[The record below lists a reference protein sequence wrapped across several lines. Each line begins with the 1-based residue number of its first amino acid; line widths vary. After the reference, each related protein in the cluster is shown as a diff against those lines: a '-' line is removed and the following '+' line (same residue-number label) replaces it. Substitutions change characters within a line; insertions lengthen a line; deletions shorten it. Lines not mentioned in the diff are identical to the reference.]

1 MYTFER
7 PHVEYQGLSRVIV
20 RGAAALAGI
29 IAPWLRRLAWVV
41 FLAVAA
47 MLVVFIW
54 VVGRF
59 INPLLPW
66 FIRDLVVVL
75 GLLGFA
81 CVVAII
87 GIWAERKVSGRI
99 QSRLGPMRTGA
110 WHGWAQSLADGL
122 KFVQKED
129 LIPREADE
137 PLFRLAPYVTLVP
150 AFCAYLALPFGVGWV
165 FRSGDVGLLFVL
177 AMLAVEVLGV
187 IMAGWASNSKWSLYG
202 AMRAACQLVSYEI
215 PMGLSLL
222 AAVVA
227 VGSLNLVD
235 IGQAQAGGWFSWLV
249 FQNPFL
255 FLAFFTYYI
264 ASLASCKRS
273 PFDLPEGES
282 ELVAGFHTE
291 YSGFR
296 FVMFFFAEYVAMFA
310 VSALATIIF
319 LGGWHSPLSG
329 LSKGTQMQFVAFG
342 DTSPLWFVLK
352 STFLVWVQMWFR
364 WTLPRIRIDQVMHAC
379 VKYLLPFTLL
389 LFLGSSL
396 WQLYDNQAHP
406 AFQGFANIL
415 HYGLGC
421 VGLLLLGLYF
431 AGAGYGYYNRNRL
444 VGQMARNHLPG
455 A

>member
-1 MYTFER
+1 MFVYER
-7 PHVEYQGLSRVIV
+7 PKVEYKGVSQLIVRLATWAGGLVLPLLLQLAWPVFIAAIVVIV
-20 RGAAALAGI
+20 AF
-29 IAPWLRRLAWVV
+29 V
-41 FLAVAA
+41 
-47 MLVVFIW
+47 W

-66 FIRDLVVVL
+66 IIRDFIVVV
-75 GLLGFA
+75 GLLAFV
-81 CVVAII
+81 CIVAII
-87 GIWAERKVSGRI
+87 GIWGERKVSGRI
-99 QSRLGPMRTGA
+99 QSRLGPMRTGV

-129 LIPREADE
+129 LIPRDADR
-137 PLFRLAPYVTLVP
+137 PLFRLAPYIALVP

-165 FRSGDVGLLFVL
+165 FRGSDVGLLFVL
-177 AMLAVEVLGV
+177 AMLAIEVLGV

-202 AMRAACQLVSYEI
+202 DMREGCQLVSYEI

-227 VGSLNLVD
+227 TGSVNLID
-235 IGQAQAGGWFSWLV
+235 LGQAQSTWFSWLI
-249 FQNPFL
+249 FRNPFL
-255 FLAFFTYYI
+255 FLAFFTYYV

-319 LGGWHSPLSG
+319 LGGWNSPVGGPS
-329 LSKGTQMQFVAFG
+329 
-342 DTSPLWFVLK
+342 SPLWFVLK
-352 STFLVWVQMWFR
+352 STFLVWVQMWIR

-396 WQLYDNQAHP
+396 WQLYDNAAHP
-406 AFQGFANIL
+406 AFRGFA
-415 HYGLGC
+415 
-421 VGLLLLGLYF
+421 GLLRGILGLLGLALLGLYF
-431 AGAGYGYYNRNRL
+431 AGMIYGYWNRNRL
-444 VGQMARNHLPG
+444 VGQMARRHLPG

>member
-1 MYTFER
+1 MMYVPQR
-7 PHVEYQGLSRVIV
+7 PPVEYKGLSLTIV
-20 RGAAALAGI
+20 RLATKWGGIGIPLLLRFAWGVFFAAVVAL
-29 IAPWLRRLAWVV
+29 
-41 FLAVAA
+41 VAF
-47 MLVVFIW
+47 VW
-54 VVGRF
+54 GVGRF

-66 FIRDLVVVL
+66 FIRDLVVVV
-75 GLLGFA
+75 GLLGFV
-81 CVVAII
+81 CIVAII
-87 GIWAERKVSGRI
+87 GIWGERKVSGRI

-129 LIPREADE
+129 LIPRDADQ
-137 PLFRLAPYVTLVP
+137 PLFRLAPYIALVP
-150 AFCAYLALPFGVGWV
+150 AFCAYLAVPFGVGWV
-165 FRSGDVGLLFVL
+165 FRDADISLLFVL
-177 AMLAVEVLGV
+177 AMLAIEVLGV

-202 AMRAACQLVSYEI
+202 AMREGCQLVSYEI

-227 VGSLNLVD
+227 TGSVNLID
-235 IGQAQAGGWFSWLV
+235 LGEAQSGGWFSWLI

-255 FLAFFTYYI
+255 FLAFFTYYV

-319 LGGWHSPLSG
+319 LGGWHSPIGGPS
-329 LSKGTQMQFVAFG
+329 
-342 DTSPLWFVLK
+342 SPLWFVLK
-352 STFLVWVQMWFR
+352 STFLVWVQMWVR

-379 VKYLLPFTLL
+379 VKYLLPFTVL

-396 WQLYDNQAHP
+396 WQLYDNPGHRMFA
-406 AFQGFANIL
+406 GFAHLL

-431 AGAGYGYYNRNRL
+431 AGMGYGYLNRNRL
-444 VGQMARNHLPG
+444 VGRMARRHLPG

>member
-1 MYTFER
+1 MMYVPER
-7 PHVEYQGLSRVIV
+7 PPVAYKGLSLAIV
-20 RGAAALAGI
+20 RLATKWGPTGISLLLRFAWGVFFAAI
-29 IAPWLRRLAWVV
+29 VV
-41 FLAVAA
+41 VVAFVWAV
-47 MLVVFIW
+47 
-54 VVGRF
+54 RSF

-66 FIRDLVVVL
+66 FIRDMVVVV
-75 GLLGFA
+75 GLLAFV
-81 CVVAII
+81 CIVAII
-87 GIWAERKVSGRI
+87 GIWGERKVSGRI

-129 LIPREADE
+129 LIPRDADQ
-137 PLFRLAPYVTLVP
+137 PLFRLAPYVALVP
-150 AFCAYLALPFGVGWV
+150 AFCAYLTIPFSLGWV
-165 FRSGDVGLLFVL
+165 FRESDVGLLFVL
-177 AMLAVEVLGV
+177 AMLAIEVLGV
-187 IMAGWASNSKWSLYG
+187 IMAGWASNSKWSLFG

-222 AAVVA
+222 AAVLS
-227 VGSLNLVD
+227 VGSLNLTEL
-235 IGQAQAGGWFSWLV
+235 GRAQEGGWFSWLI
-249 FQNPFL
+249 FRNPFL

-319 LGGWHSPLSG
+319 LGGWNSPVAG
-329 LSKGTQMQFVAFG
+329 LC
-342 DTSPLWFVLK
+342 SPLWFVLK

-379 VKYLLPFTLL
+379 VKYLLPLSLL
-389 LFLGSSL
+389 LFVGSSL
-396 WQLYDNQAHP
+396 WQLYDNRAHP
-406 AFQGFANIL
+406 AFEGFASLL
-415 HYGLGC
+415 HYVLGG
-421 VGLLLLGLYF
+421 VGLLLLGLFF

-444 VGQMARNHLPG
+444 VGSMVRKHLPG

>member
-1 MYTFER
+1 MFVFER
-7 PHVEYQGLSRVIV
+7 PKVQYKGLSRRIV
-20 RGAAALAGI
+20 RLATRWGPAALALLLRFAWGI
-29 IAPWLRRLAWVV
+29 FFAALGVLSALVWVVARFVNPVLPWLVRDVV
-41 FLAVAA
+41 V
-47 MLVVFIW
+47 
-54 VVGRF
+54 VVG
-59 INPLLPW
+59 LLA
-66 FIRDLVVVL
+66 
-75 GLLGFA
+75 FA
-81 CVVAII
+81 CLVAII
-87 GIWAERKVSGRI
+87 GIWGERKVSGRI
-99 QSRLGPMRTGA
+99 HSRLGPMRTGA

-129 LIPREADE
+129 LIPREADQ

-150 AFCAYLALPFGVGWV
+150 AFCAYLAIPFNLGWV
-165 FRSGDVGLLFVL
+165 FRDSDVGLLFVL

-222 AAVVA
+222 AVVLT
-227 VGSLNLVD
+227 VGSLNLMTL
-235 IGQAQAGGWFSWLV
+235 GRAQEGGWFSWLI
-249 FQNPFL
+249 FRNPFL

-319 LGGWHSPLSG
+319 LGGWHSPVGGPS
-329 LSKGTQMQFVAFG
+329 
-342 DTSPLWFVLK
+342 SPLWFVVK
-352 STFLVWVQMWFR
+352 SAFLVWAQMWFR

-379 VKYLLPFTLL
+379 VKYLLPFSLL
-389 LFLGSSL
+389 LFLGGSL

-406 AFQGFANIL
+406 VFAGVADL
-415 HYGLGC
+415 LRYVLGG

-444 VGQMARNHLPG
+444 VGSMVRRHLPG

>member
-1 MYTFER
+1 MTYIPQR
-7 PHVEYQGLSRVIV
+7 PPVQYKGLSLVIARLATWLGGIVIPLLLQLAWPVFIAAIVVIV
-20 RGAAALAGI
+20 AF
-29 IAPWLRRLAWVV
+29 V
-41 FLAVAA
+41 
-47 MLVVFIW
+47 W

-66 FIRDLVVVL
+66 IVRDFIVVV
-75 GLLGFA
+75 GLLAFA
-81 CVVAII
+81 CIVAII
-87 GIWAERKVSGRI
+87 GIWGERKVAGRI
-99 QSRLGPMRTGA
+99 QSRLGPMRTGV

-129 LIPREADE
+129 LIPREADG
-137 PLFRLAPYVTLVP
+137 PLFRLAPYIALVP

-165 FRSGDVGLLFVL
+165 FRDADVSLLFVL
-177 AMLAVEVLGV
+177 AMLAIEVLGV
-187 IMAGWASNSKWSLYG
+187 IMGGWASNSKWSLYG
-202 AMRAACQLVSYEI
+202 AMREGCQLVSYEI

-222 AAVVA
+222 AAVA
-227 VGSLNLVD
+227 ATGSVSLVQL
-235 IGQAQAGGWFSWLV
+235 GEAQSGGWFSWLI
-249 FQNPFL
+249 FRNPFL
-255 FLAFFTYYI
+255 FFAFFTYYV

-319 LGGWHSPLSG
+319 LGGWHSPVGGPS
-329 LSKGTQMQFVAFG
+329 T
-342 DTSPLWFVLK
+342 PLWFLIK
-352 STFLVWVQMWFR
+352 STFLVWVQMWIR

-396 WQLYDNQAHP
+396 WQLIDNPTHP
-406 AFQGFANIL
+406 VFEGFAHLL
-415 HYGLGC
+415 HYGLG
-421 VGLLLLGLYF
+421 VIGLLLLGLYF
-431 AGAGYGYYNRNRL
+431 AGMVYGYWNRNRL
-444 VGQMARNHLPG
+444 VGQMARKHLPG

>member
-1 MYTFER
+1 MFVCER
-7 PHVEYQGLSRVIV
+7 PKVEYKGLSLKIV
-20 RGAAALAGI
+20 RLATKWGPPGISLALRFAWGIFFAAVVALVLFV
-29 IAPWLRRLAWVV
+29 WL
-41 FLAVAA
+41 
-47 MLVVFIW
+47 
-54 VVGRF
+54 VGRF
-59 INPLLPW
+59 IDPLLPW
-66 FIRDLVVVL
+66 FVRDLVVVV
-75 GLLGFA
+75 GLLGFV
-81 CVVAII
+81 CIVAII
-87 GIWAERKVSGRI
+87 GIWGERKVSGRI
-99 QSRLGPMRTGA
+99 QSRLGPMRTGH

-129 LIPREADE
+129 LIPRDADQ
-137 PLFRLAPYVTLVP
+137 PLFRLAPYVALVP

-165 FRSGDVGLLFVL
+165 FQDVDVSLLFVL
-177 AMLAVEVLGV
+177 AMLAIEVLGV

-202 AMRAACQLVSYEI
+202 AMREGCQLVSYEI

-227 VGSLNLVD
+227 AGSVNLVAL
-235 IGQAQAGGWFSWLV
+235 GESQSHGWFSWRI
-249 FQNPFL
+249 FGNPFL
-255 FLAFFTYYI
+255 FLAFFTYYV

-319 LGGWHSPLSG
+319 LGGWHSPVGGPS
-329 LSKGTQMQFVAFG
+329 
-342 DTSPLWFVLK
+342 SPLWFVLK
-352 STFLVWVQMWFR
+352 STFLVWVQMWIR

-396 WQLYDNQAHP
+396 WQLYDNPAHP
-406 AFQGFANIL
+406 AFKTFAIVFRGVLGIL
-415 HYGLGC
+415 GLG
-421 VGLLLLGLYF
+421 LLILYF
-431 AGAGYGYYNRNRL
+431 AGMGYGYYNRDRL
-444 VGQMARNHLPG
+444 VGQMARKHLPG

>member
-1 MYTFER
+1 MFVYER
-7 PHVEYQGLSRVIV
+7 PKVEYKGLSLKIV
-20 RGAAALAGI
+20 RLATKWGPTGI
-29 IAPWLRRLAWVV
+29 SLLLRFAWCV
-41 FLAVAA
+41 FLASVAA
-47 MLVVFIW
+47 LVAFVW

-59 INPLLPW
+59 IDPLLPW
-66 FIRDLVVVL
+66 FLRDVVVVV
-75 GLLGFA
+75 GLLGFV
-81 CVVAII
+81 CIVAII
-87 GIWAERKVSGRI
+87 GIWGERKVSGRI
-99 QSRLGPMRTGA
+99 QSRLGPMRTGR

-129 LIPREADE
+129 LIPRDADQ
-137 PLFRLAPYVTLVP
+137 PLFRLAPYIALVP

-165 FRSGDVGLLFVL
+165 FRDTDVGLLFVL
-177 AMLAVEVLGV
+177 AMLAIEVLGV
-187 IMAGWASNSKWSLYG
+187 MMAGWASNSKWSLYG
-202 AMRAACQLVSYEI
+202 AMREGCQLVSYEI

-227 VGSLNLVD
+227 AGSVNLVAL
-235 IGQAQAGGWFSWLV
+235 GESQSGGWFSWRI

-255 FLAFFTYYI
+255 FPAFFTYYV

-319 LGGWHSPLSG
+319 LGGWHSPIG
-329 LSKGTQMQFVAFG
+329 GPG
-342 DTSPLWFVLK
+342 SPLWFVLK
-352 STFLVWVQMWFR
+352 SVFLVWVQMWIR

-396 WQLYDNQAHP
+396 WQLYDNPGHP
-406 AFQGFANIL
+406 AFEGFASVL
-415 HYGLGC
+415 RGVL
-421 VGLLLLGLYF
+421 GLLGLALLGLYF
-431 AGAGYGYYNRNRL
+431 FGAGYGYYNRDRL
-444 VGQMARNHLPG
+444 VGQMARRHLPG

>member
-1 MYTFER
+1 
-7 PHVEYQGLSRVIV
+7 LSLLIVRLATWAGNIGIPLLLQLAWPIFFAAILVIV
-20 RGAAALAGI
+20 AF
-29 IAPWLRRLAWVV
+29 V
-41 FLAVAA
+41 
-47 MLVVFIW
+47 W

-66 FIRDLVVVL
+66 IIRDLVVVV
-75 GLLGFA
+75 GLLAFA
-81 CVVAII
+81 CIVAII
-87 GIWAERKVSGRI
+87 GIWGERKVSGRI
-99 QSRLGPMRTGA
+99 QSRLGPMRTGV

-122 KFVQKED
+122 KFIQKED
-129 LIPREADE
+129 LIPRDADR
-137 PLFRLAPYVTLVP
+137 PLFRLAPYIALVP

-165 FRSGDVGLLFVL
+165 FRDADVSLLFVL
-177 AMLAVEVLGV
+177 AMLAIEVLGV
-187 IMAGWASNSKWSLYG
+187 IMGGWASNSKWSLYG
-202 AMRAACQLVSYEI
+202 AMREGCQLVSYEI

-222 AAVVA
+222 VA
-227 VGSLNLVD
+227 VAATGSVSLVQL
-235 IGQAQAGGWFSWLV
+235 GEAQSGGWFSWLI
-249 FQNPFL
+249 FRNPFL
-255 FLAFFTYYI
+255 FFAFFTYYV

-319 LGGWHSPLSG
+319 LGGWHSPVGGPS
-329 LSKGTQMQFVAFG
+329 T
-342 DTSPLWFVLK
+342 PLWFVIK
-352 STFLVWVQMWFR
+352 STFLVWVQMWIR

-396 WQLYDNQAHP
+396 WQLIDNPTHP
-406 AFQGFANIL
+406 VFEGFAHLL
-415 HYGLGC
+415 HYGLG
-421 VGLLLLGLYF
+421 VIGLLLLGLYF
-431 AGAGYGYYNRNRL
+431 AGMVYGYWNRNRL
-444 VGQMARNHLPG
+444 VGQMARKHLPG

>member
-1 MYTFER
+1 MYTYER
-7 PHVEYQGLSRVIV
+7 PKVEYKGLSLTIV
-20 RGAAALAGI
+20 RLAAKWGPIGISLLLRFAWGVFFAAVVAL
-29 IAPWLRRLAWVV
+29 
-41 FLAVAA
+41 VAF
-47 MLVVFIW
+47 VW

-66 FIRDLVVVL
+66 FIRDLVVVV
-75 GLLGFA
+75 GLLAFV
-81 CVVAII
+81 CIVAII
-87 GIWAERKVSGRI
+87 GIWGERKVSGRI

-129 LIPREADE
+129 LIPRDADK
-137 PLFRLAPYVTLVP
+137 PLFRLAPYIALVP
-150 AFCAYLALPFGVGWV
+150 AFCAYMALPFGVGWV
-165 FRSGDVGLLFVL
+165 FRGSDVGLLFVL
-177 AMLAVEVLGV
+177 AMLAIEVLGV

-202 AMRAACQLVSYEI
+202 AMREGCQLVSYEI

-227 VGSLNLVD
+227 TGTVNLVAL
-235 IGQAQAGGWFSWLV
+235 GEAQAGGWFSWLI

-255 FLAFFTYYI
+255 FLAFFTYYT

-319 LGGWHSPLSG
+319 LGGWNSPVGGPS
-329 LSKGTQMQFVAFG
+329 
-342 DTSPLWFVLK
+342 SPLWFVFK
-352 STFLVWVQMWFR
+352 STFLVWVQMWIR

-396 WQLYDNQAHP
+396 WQLYDNPAHP
-406 AFQGFANIL
+406 LCQGLAHLL

-431 AGAGYGYYNRNRL
+431 FGAGYGYYYRNRL
-444 VGQMARNHLPG
+444 VGHMARRHLPG

>member
-1 MYTFER
+1 MLVLER
-7 PHVEYQGLSRVIV
+7 PKVEYRGWSLTIV
-20 RGAAALAGI
+20 RLATKWGPWALALL
-29 IAPWLRRLAWVV
+29 LRFAWVI
-41 FLAVAA
+41 FFAV
-47 MLVVFIW
+47 LVVLTAFVWI
-54 VVGRF
+54 VGRF

-66 FIRDLVVVL
+66 FLRDIVVVV
-75 GLLGFA
+75 GLLAFA
-81 CVVAII
+81 CIVAII
-87 GIWAERKVSGRI
+87 GIWAERKVSARI
-99 QSRLGPMRTGA
+99 QSRLGPMRSGA

-129 LIPREADE
+129 LIPHSADQ

-150 AFCAYLALPFGVGWV
+150 AFCAYLAIPFGASWV
-165 FRSGDVGLLFVL
+165 FRDSDVGLLFVL
-177 AMLAVEVLGV
+177 ALLAIEVLGV

-222 AAVVA
+222 VGVAA
-227 VGSLNLVD
+227 VGSLSLID
-235 IGQAQAGGWFSWLV
+235 LGRAQERGWFSWLI
-249 FQNPFL
+249 FQDPFL
-255 FLAFFTYYI
+255 FVAFFTYYI

-319 LGGWHSPLSG
+319 LGGWNAPVAGWSSPW
-329 LSKGTQMQFVAFG
+329 
-342 DTSPLWFVLK
+342 WFVIK
-352 STFLVWVQMWFR
+352 SAFLVWVQMWFR

-379 VKYLLPFTLL
+379 VKYLLPLTLL
-389 LFLGSSL
+389 LFLGGSA
-396 WQLYDNQAHP
+396 WQLYDNPAHP
-406 AFQGFANIL
+406 AFTVFANIVRAVL
-415 HYGLGC
+415 GLIGLGL
-421 VGLLLLGLYF
+421 VGLYVF
-431 AGAGYGYYNRNRL
+431 GAGYGYYYRQRL
-444 VGQMARNHLPG
+444 VGSMVRKHLPG

>member
-1 MYTFER
+1 MFIFER
-7 PHVEYQGLSRVIV
+7 PRVEYKGLSLTIV
-20 RGAAALAGI
+20 RLATKWGGIGIPLALRFAWGIFFAAIVALSAFT
-29 IAPWLRRLAWVV
+29 W
-41 FLAVAA
+41 F
-47 MLVVFIW
+47 
-54 VVGRF
+54 VGRF

-66 FIRDLVVVL
+66 FIRDVVVVV
-75 GLLGFA
+75 GLLAFA
-81 CVVAII
+81 CIVAII

-129 LIPREADE
+129 LIPRAADQ

-150 AFCAYLALPFGVGWV
+150 AFCAYLAIPFSLGWV
-165 FRSGDVGLLFVL
+165 FHESDVGLLFVL
-177 AMLAVEVLGV
+177 AMLAIEVLGV

-222 AAVVA
+222 VAVLS
-227 VGSLNLVD
+227 VGSLSLVEL
-235 IGQAQAGGWFSWLV
+235 GSVQEGGWFSWLI

-255 FLAFFTYYI
+255 FCAFFTYYL

-319 LGGWHSPLSG
+319 LGGWNSPVGALC
-329 LSKGTQMQFVAFG
+329 
-342 DTSPLWFVLK
+342 SPLWFLAK
-352 STFLVWVQMWFR
+352 GAFLVWAQMWFR

-389 LFLGSSL
+389 LFVGSSL
-396 WQLYDNQAHP
+396 WQLYDNPAHP
-406 AFQGFANIL
+406 AFRGFAHL
-415 HYGLGC
+415 LRFGLGG
-421 VGLLLLGLYF
+421 VGLLLLGLYVF
-431 AGAGYGYYNRNRL
+431 GAGWGYWHRNQLAGPMVRK
-444 VGQMARNHLPG
+444 HLPG